1 MAVSQCKKPVRSP
14 KSVCN
19 LRKAKRYCDP
29 AMKGRK
35 PKSTAIQIVEG
46 DPRRLGKNKLQEK
59 QAREPKA
66 TDGLPECPTYLRR
79 NARAR
84 TAWNFWK
91 AELQRMDLDRR
102 PDRPMLEGA
111 VIAYAE
117 AVACFQL
124 VEKQGRVIPR
134 RARDAAGNWVVVG
147 MVAHPAVRQRN
158 QALLIMRAF
167 CSEFGLSPISRTR
180 LSVEAPDDEDDDLM
194 KLLSQPRTN
203 RRVFPGM
210 GEAG

>member
-1 MAVSQCKKPVRSP
+1 
-14 KSVCN
+14 
-19 LRKAKRYCDP
+19 L
-29 AMKGRK
+29 
-35 PKSTAIQIVEG
+35 QIAEG

-59 QAREPKA
+59 LAREPKA
-66 TDGLPECPTYLRR
+66 TDGLPKCPAYLRR

-84 TAWNFWK
+84 TAWNFWR

-111 VIAYAE
+111 CIAYAE

-134 RARDAAGNWVVVG
+134 RARDASGNWVVVG
-147 MVAHPAVRQRN
+147 MVAHPGVRQRN

-180 LSVEAPDDEDDDLM
+180 LSVENPGEEEDDLTA
-194 KLLSQPRTN
+194 LLSQPRTN
-203 RRVFPGM
+203 RRIFP
-210 GEAG
+210 EAV

>member
-1 MAVSQCKKPVRSP
+1 MR
-14 KSVCN
+14 
-19 LRKAKRYCDP
+19 
-29 AMKGRK
+29 GRK

-46 DPRRLGKNKLQEK
+46 DPRRLGKNKLEAK
-59 QAREPKA
+59 LEREPKA
-66 TDGLPECPTYLRR
+66 TDGLPKCPAYLRR

-84 TAWNFWK
+84 TAWNFWR

-111 VIAYAE
+111 CIAYAE
-117 AVACFQL
+117 AIACFQL

>member
-1 MAVSQCKKPVRSP
+1 MPRGQRPKPIA
-14 KSVCN
+14 
-19 LRKAKRYCDP
+19 L
-29 AMKGRK
+29 
-35 PKSTAIQIVEG
+35 QIAEG
-46 DPRRLGKNKLQEK
+46 DPRRHGRNKLLEK

-66 TDGLPECPTYLRR
+66 TDGLPKCPAYLRR

-84 TAWNFWK
+84 AAWNFWR

-111 VIAYAE
+111 CIAYAE
-117 AVACFQL
+117 AIACFQL

-180 LSVEAPDDEDDDLM
+180 LSVEPPDDEEDDLW

-203 RRVFPGM
+203 RRIFPEG
-210 GEAG
+210 A

>member
-1 MAVSQCKKPVRSP
+1 MPRGQRPKPIA
-14 KSVCN
+14 
-19 LRKAKRYCDP
+19 L
-29 AMKGRK
+29 
-35 PKSTAIQIVEG
+35 QIAEG
-46 DPRRLGKNKLQEK
+46 DPRRHGKNKLLEK

-66 TDGLPECPTYLRR
+66 TDGLPDCPAYLRKNQR
-79 NARAR
+79 ARA
-84 TAWNFWK
+84 AWNFWR
-91 AELQRMDLDRR
+91 AELVKMDLDRR
-102 PDRPMLEGA
+102 PDCHMLEGA

-117 AVACFQL
+117 TVACFEL

-134 RARDAAGNWVVVG
+134 RARDGAGNWVVVG

-180 LSVEAPDDEDDDLM
+180 LSVEPADDEEDDLF

-203 RRVFPGM
+203 RRVFPEGV
-210 GEAG
+210 

>member
-1 MAVSQCKKPVRSP
+1 MR
-14 KSVCN
+14 
-19 LRKAKRYCDP
+19 
-29 AMKGRK
+29 GRK

-46 DPRRLGKNKLQEK
+46 DPRRLGKNKLQAK
-59 QAREPKA
+59 AAREPKA
-66 TDGLPECPTYLRR
+66 TDELPKCPAYLRKNQR
-79 NARAR
+79 ARA
-84 TAWNFWK
+84 AWNFWR
-91 AELQRMDLDRR
+91 AELQKMHMDRR
-102 PDRPMLEGA
+102 PDCHMLEGA

-117 AVACFQL
+117 TVACFEL

>member
-1 MAVSQCKKPVRSP
+1 
-14 KSVCN
+14 
-19 LRKAKRYCDP
+19 
-29 AMKGRK
+29 MKGRK

-46 DPRRLGKNKLQEK
+46 DPRRLGVHKLEAK
-59 QAREPKA
+59 AAREPKA
-66 TDGLPECPTYLRR
+66 TDGLPDCPAYLRKNQR
-79 NARAR
+79 ARA
-84 TAWNFWK
+84 AWNFWR

-111 VIAYAE
+111 CIAYAE

-134 RARDAAGNWVVVG
+134 RARDGAGNWVVVG

-180 LSVEAPDDEDDDLM
+180 LSVEPPDDEEDDLTA
-194 KLLSQPRTN
+194 LLSQPRTN
-203 RRVFPGM
+203 RRIFP
-210 GEAG
+210 EAV

>member
-1 MAVSQCKKPVRSP
+1 
-14 KSVCN
+14 
-19 LRKAKRYCDP
+19 
-29 AMKGRK
+29 MKGRK

-46 DPRRLGKNKLQEK
+46 DPRRLGKNKLQAK
-59 QAREPKA
+59 QAAEPKA
-66 TDGLPECPTYLRR
+66 REGLPECPKYLRR
-79 NARAR
+79 NPRTRA
-84 TAWNFWK
+84 AWNFWAK
-91 AELQRMDLDRR
+91 ELQKMDLDRR

-111 VIAYAE
+111 CIAYAD

-180 LSVEAPDDEDDDLM
+180 LSVEPPDDEEDDLW

-203 RRVFPGM
+203 RRVFPEG
-210 GEAG
+210 A